1 MYAIGYFGGWAIILG
16 SLYYFFPNTVTAIVG
31 FIFGLAVVCVT
42 SAWKFLVMF
51 ATMLN

>member
-1 MYAIGYFGGWAIILG
+1 MYAIGYFGTWAVIVG
-16 SLYYFFPNTVTAIVG
+16 SLLYFFPNTVTAAVG